1 MFVWTDLTWIDH
13 AQWHNFMKISYP
25 YGGTINFKICL
36 DVQLTTHQ
44 PPMPN
49 SSQTSAWSHRYIGRG
64 SGKTEI
70 PLLDSERISK
80 DWMAE
85 KTIGKS
91 SRFRTSGSTFWSQTT
106 RSRFGSYSYRF
117 FEGWK
122 AENSLSKSGRFRTS
136 GSTFWSRRTRGR
148 FDSDLTVSRTTCELT
163 FCIRVRERSRFF
175 KYWKN
180 VTDTPRWIHAR
191 KRAGYTH
198 HANSDIQ
205 KLWYV
210 YENGADS
217 SDV

>member
-49 SSQTSAWSHRYIGRG
+49 SSQPSAWSHRYIGRG

-70 PLLDSERISK
+70 PLLDPERISK

-91 SRFRTSGSTFWSQTT
+91 S
-106 RSRFGSYSYRF
+106 
-117 FEGWK
+117 
-122 AENSLSKSGRFRTS
+122 RFRTS

-148 FDSDLTVSRTTCELT
+148 FDSDLTVSRTTCDLT
-163 FCIRVRERSRFF
+163 FCIRVREWSRFC
-175 KYWKN
+175 KYSRSIMN
-180 VTDTPRWIHAR
+180 TPRWIHAR
-191 KRAGYTH
+191 KRIW
-198 HANSDIQ
+198 S
-205 KLWYV
+205 WYKESM
-210 YENGADS
+210 YS
-217 SDV
+217 PKTL

>member
-70 PLLDSERISK
+70 PLLDPERISK

-85 KTIGKS
+85 IFPWQK
-91 SRFRTSGSTFWSQTT
+91 WSI
-106 RSRFGSYSYRF
+106 SYLWEHFLVPEHRIPIWLGF
-117 FEGWK
+117 ILG
-122 AENSLSKSGRFRTS
+122 LSMEFLIFHYT
-136 GSTFWSRRTRGR
+136 
-148 FDSDLTVSRTTCELT
+148 
-163 FCIRVRERSRFF
+163 
-175 KYWKN
+175 
-180 VTDTPRWIHAR
+180 HAR
-191 KRAGYTH
+191 KWISVQMRFKVPRFINQWDH
-198 HANSDIQ
+198 P
-205 KLWYV
+205 K
-210 YENGADS
+210 
-217 SDV
+217 